1 MGKFYVRL
9 FVSSSK
15 SCIKTVDEVASV
27 LRVKHLEMDNTTT
40 RLVLLGG
47 GGIQNSGCRKKP
59 DSGEEGGD
67 LPALIGW

>member
-1 MGKFYVRL
+1 MRRRVGKFYIRL

-15 SCIKTVDEVASV
+15 PCIKTVDEVASV

-47 GGIQNSGCRKKP
+47 ESRTLAAEKSLTQEKK
-59 DSGEEGGD
+59 GAIC
-67 LPALIGW
+67 LL